1 MQTVA
6 LQSQAA
12 AEATVFAV
20 RQDEAADEP
29 THSRVIEHTEQLV
42 GEDDVS
48 VAMLCSTAMFLS
60 FCREPACSTTSSCH
74 DEGFNR
80 VCDWLL

>member
-6 LQSQAA
+6 LQNQAA

-42 GEDDVS
+42 GAALVLRRGW
-48 VAMLCSTAMFLS
+48 A
-60 FCREPACSTTSSCH
+60 R
-74 DEGFNR
+74 
-80 VCDWLL
+80 DWHAYAGCTIWC